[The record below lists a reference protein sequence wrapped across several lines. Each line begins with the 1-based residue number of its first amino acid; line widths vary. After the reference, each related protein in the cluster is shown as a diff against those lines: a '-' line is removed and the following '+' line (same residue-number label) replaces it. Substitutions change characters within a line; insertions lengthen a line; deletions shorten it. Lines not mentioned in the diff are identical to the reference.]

1 MRQEISEKNFYE
13 KKWFAVVMTI
23 LLAPIGI
30 YYLWKYDHFS
40 KRSRIVFA
48 GFFSIIFVIA
58 LFSESDV
65 SEVVEPPEVEAEQ
78 SGLVEEEDSEE
89 MDETENEINDEEE
102 VEEKVEK
109 EIEKE
114 ELYMDLISS
123 TYNKDEDK
131 VSLEVETNFAEDVEV
146 HVGF

>member
-1 MRQEISEKNFYE
+1 NRNVTGVQTC
-13 KKWFAVVMTI
+13 ALPI
-23 LLAPIGI
+23 L
-30 YYLWKYDHFS
+30 
-40 KRSRIVFA
+40 
-48 GFFSIIFVIA
+48 A

-146 HVGF
+146 HVGFYDTAEDFIVPTIVSSGKINGGKLVLD